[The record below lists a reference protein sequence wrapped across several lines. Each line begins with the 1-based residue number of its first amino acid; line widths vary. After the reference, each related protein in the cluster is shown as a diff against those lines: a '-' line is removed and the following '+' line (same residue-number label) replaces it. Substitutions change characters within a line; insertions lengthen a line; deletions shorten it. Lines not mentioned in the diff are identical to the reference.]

1 MHRVQIRPGVP
12 PYQKDEQLWVFSYRT
27 QRVDHYIGHSSRR
40 VEKTGTGGL
49 LNLKFWQK
57 NIFSRLVGN
66 REDIMGLYES

>member
-49 LNLKFWQK
+49 L
-57 NIFSRLVGN
+57 S
-66 REDIMGLYES
+66 